1 MRAEDVTGED
11 EIGGEEDPEEY
22 VDESAEMFFEDG
34 LLHKSLDSI
43 LFDDEVDEALSD
55 VGVSDLEIDA
65 FEDEEFIEFLN
76 NQGVIYKAGQERDY
90 TVTTYSKDYS
100 GIYGLEYDQPKA
112 YLEQVFSNFYDELV
126 DLYWMGGFETF
137 YLNLF
142 EYPTSRVLGVWP
154 TAKAFSLKRVAGRIR
169 VGRLFEFYRQQ
180 SVSLL
185 IPPYGRLVTNFLVTN
200 FLFVCAC
207 MGVIFCCVGL

>member
-1 MRAEDVTGED
+1 
-11 EIGGEEDPEEY
+11 
-22 VDESAEMFFEDG
+22 MFFEDG

-100 GIYGLEYDQPKA
+100 GTYGLEYDQPKA

-126 DLYWMGGFETF
+126 DLYWMGGFKTF

-142 EYPTSRVLGVWP
+142 EYPTSRVLG
-154 TAKAFSLKRVAGRIR
+154 I
-169 VGRLFEFYRQQ
+169 
-180 SVSLL
+180 
-185 IPPYGRLVTNFLVTN
+185 
-200 FLFVCAC
+200 
-207 MGVIFCCVGL
+207 